1 MCCFRQALTKTLP
14 RPYRNPARHPLVYMP
29 VNGAGGVVP
38 MLARMARIRLFGVG
52 AWVGSRRPD
61 LSKSGAS
68 GAQEKLEFSLVVV
81 GGGASGGSHENPR
94 FCRSI
99 FIGLRHC

>member
-1 MCCFRQALTKTLP
+1 
-14 RPYRNPARHPLVYMP
+14 MP

-38 MLARMARIRLFGVG
+38 MLARMAHIRLFGVG
-52 AWVGSRRPD
+52 AWVGGLRRPD